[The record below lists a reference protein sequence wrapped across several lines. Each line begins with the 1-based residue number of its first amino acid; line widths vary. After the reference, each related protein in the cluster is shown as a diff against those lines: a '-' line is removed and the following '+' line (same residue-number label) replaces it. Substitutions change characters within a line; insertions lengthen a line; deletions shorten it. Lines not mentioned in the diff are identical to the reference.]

1 MLNMTQKQWVEQRL
15 IENGRVTRNECL
27 RNYISRLGALIAML
41 KNDGWEFE
49 TGYVEVET
57 PFGKGKDY
65 EYKVVKCAKKQ
76 DVAVIAE

>member
-65 EYKVVKCAKKQ
+65 EYKAIKCSKKQ